1 MSSSKYLATFEEK
14 IGYWNKSLGSI
25 DEVYRVVGEVFRS
38 WSFLENLFIHSDEVK
53 KELPKESTQFVS
65 IDKEVRDIFSDGFKK
80 KKAIDFCTQDKV
92 LARLEEVQKQ
102 LTVCEK
108 ALHEFME
115 SKRIAFPRFYFVS
128 T

>member
-80 KKAIDFCTQDKV
+80 KKAIDFCTADKV
-92 LARLEEVQKQ
+92 LSRLEEV
-102 LTVCEK
+102 
-108 ALHEFME
+108 
-115 SKRIAFPRFYFVS
+115 
-128 T
+128 